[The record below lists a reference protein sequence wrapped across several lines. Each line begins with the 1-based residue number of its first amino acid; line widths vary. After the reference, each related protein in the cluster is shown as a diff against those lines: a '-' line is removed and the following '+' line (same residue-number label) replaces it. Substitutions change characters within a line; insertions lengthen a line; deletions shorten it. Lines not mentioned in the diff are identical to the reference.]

1 MRVHIHKLKNFK
13 LKKKMK
19 ERLEKAKKEKTRVK
33 LVFEYP
39 NSNSAKVRRGI
50 VKECRIQDFDFEEDK
65 DGYVTYKYQYL
76 VEVKNE

>member
-1 MRVHIHKLKNFK
+1 
-13 LKKKMK
+13 MK
-19 ERLEKAKKEKTRVK
+19 ERLEQAKREKKRVK

-50 VKECRIQDFDFEEDK
+50 VKQCRTDDFDFEEDK
-65 DGYVTYKYQYL
+65 DGYVTYKYKYL